1 MNKNVVVGFSGGTD
15 SSIAILMLKFQGFKV
30 KALTMQTG
38 YIKDDEIERIKQRAK
53 ELDVELIIKDFSKE
67 FEKKVIKYFIETYKN
82 GRTPNPCAM
91 CNRDIKFDILYNYSI
106 NKLNADLYATGHYA
120 DIDKI
125 NDRMVLKEPIDK
137 KKSQIYF
144 LSMINPESLKKTI
157 FPLSKITKV
166 YAKKI
171 GEQYNISSIKESQ
184 DICFINDMKI
194 IDYLKKNL
202 NNYFKEGDIL
212 DIQGNIIGKH
222 EGILHFTI
230 GQRRGIRYS
239 SDRKLYV
246 IRTNVKD
253 NTVILGE
260 EEYLFSKDIVLENP
274 NFWYDLKENHK
285 YSIKTRYN
293 SSKKEII
300 IKKITEKYIIGEF
313 IEPERAITPGQI
325 GVIYDNDYLIAS
337 GIISE
342 NSHKI

>member
-1 MNKNVVVGFSGGTD
+1 MKKNIVVGFSGGTD
-15 SSIAILMLKFQGFKV
+15 SSIAILMLKFQGYNV

-38 YIKDDEIERIKQRAK
+38 YINNKEIERIKQRAK
-53 ELDVELIIKDFSKE
+53 ELDVELIVKDFSKE
-67 FEKKVIKYFIETYKN
+67 FENKVIKYFIETYKN
-82 GRTPNPCAM
+82 GRTPNPCAI

-106 NKLNADLYATGHYA
+106 NELGADFYATGHYT
-120 DIDKI
+120 DTEEI

-144 LSMINPESLKKTI
+144 LSMINPENLKKTI

-171 GEQYNISSIKESQ
+171 GKQYNISSIKESQ
-184 DICFINDMKI
+184 DICFIKDMKI
-194 IDYLKKNL
+194 IDYLKNNL
-202 NNYFKEGDIL
+202 KDYFKEGNIL
-212 DIQGNIIGKH
+212 DIKGNVIGRH

-246 IRTNVKD
+246 IRINVKE

-260 EEYLFSKDIVLENP
+260 EEYLFSKNIVLENP
-274 NFWYDLKENHK
+274 NFWLDLKENHI

-293 SSKKEII
+293 SSKKD
-300 IKKITEKYIIGEF
+300 IKILKISDKYIIGEF

-325 GVIYDNDYLIAS
+325 GVIYDNDYIVAS

-342 NSHKI
+342 NSFKI